1 MMVLTIDTW
10 NFLKKRSL
18 SLMEKT
24 LAHEK
29 EAFGG
34 PTFHLQAQRLSPSAK
49 TFP

>member
-1 MMVLTIDTW
+1 MIDTW
-10 NFLKKRSL
+10 HFLKRISL

-34 PTFHLQAQRLSPSAK
+34 PMFHLQAQRLAPSAK
-49 TFP
+49 TLP